1 MICPWCSHAGSK
13 VVDSRDA
20 GSTIRRRRECEGC
33 GDRFTTHET
42 IERRLPQV
50 VKKDG
55 ERQAFDGEKLQQGMG
70 LACRKRPVTRAQI
83 DDAVD
88 AITQKLAS
96 RPGKEIRS
104 TQVGELVLEQLL
116 VLDRVAYLRFA
127 SVYQEL
133 ASPEE
138 FLELLQ
144 PLLRR

>member
-1 MICPWCSHAGSK
+1 MICPWCSHDGSK

-20 GSTIRRRRECEGC
+20 GSTIRRRRVCEGC
-33 GDRFTTHET
+33 EERFTTHEVV
-42 IERRLPQV
+42 ERRLPQV

-55 ERQAFDGEKLQQGMG
+55 ERQTFDGQKLLKGMF
-70 LACRKRPVTRAQI
+70 LACRKRPVTRTQI
-83 DDAVD
+83 DEAVD

-96 RPGKEIRS
+96 RPGKEIQS

-116 VLDRVAYLRFA
+116 SLDRVAYLRFA

-138 FLELLQ
+138 FLELLR
-144 PLLRR
+144 PLLR

>member
-1 MICPWCSHAGSK
+1 MTCPWCGHDSSR
-13 VVDSRDA
+13 VVDSRDT
-20 GSTIRRRRECEGC
+20 GTLVRRRRACEGC
-33 GDRFTTHET
+33 GERFTTHEVV
-42 IERRLPQV
+42 ERRLPQV

-55 ERQAFDGEKLQQGMG
+55 ERQRFDEQKLLTGMY
-70 LACRKRPVTRAQI
+70 LACRKRPVTRSQI
-83 DDAVD
+83 EHAGS
-88 AITQKLAS
+88 AITQIVAS

-116 VLDRVAYLRFA
+116 RLDRVAYLRFA

-144 PLLRR
+144 PLLSR